1 MEILVLAEQH
11 NDERVIKDIG
21 SELEKFNPDVIYHE
35 LCIVYDTSMLEGRK
49 CVYIE
54 PDDLKKINQL
64 VYEYENTGMGW
75 PTIGYPSDI
84 SDYCI
89 ENKTTLASIDV
100 PNNDREKLKLAGKA
114 QEHQAREMYM
124 TSVLLDEL
132 DELDVDRVAIVV
144 GAAHLRS
151 VDSKISG
158 GHSTLR
164 MYLDSRN
171 DVTYGNPF
179 VIKAADKEAIKLN
192 KEIK

>member
-1 MEILVLAEQH
+1 
-11 NDERVIKDIG
+11 
-21 SELEKFNPDVIYHE
+21 
-35 LCIVYDTSMLEGRK
+35 
-49 CVYIE
+49 
-54 PDDLKKINQL
+54 
-64 VYEYENTGMGW
+64 
-75 PTIGYPSDI
+75 
-84 SDYCI
+84 
-89 ENKTTLASIDV
+89 
-100 PNNDREKLKLAGKA
+100 
-114 QEHQAREMYM
+114 M

-132 DELDVDRVAIVV
+132 DELDADRVAIVV

>member
-11 NDERVIKDIG
+11 NDERIIEDIG
-21 SELEKFNPDVIYHE
+21 KELEKFKPEVVYHE
-35 LCIVYDTSMLEGRK
+35 LCIVYDSTMLEGRK

-54 PDDLKKINQL
+54 PDDLEKINKL
-64 VYEYENTGMGW
+64 IYEYETQGLGL
-75 PTIGYPSDI
+75 PTVGYPSDI
-84 SDYCI
+84 SEYCI
-89 ENKTTLASIDV
+89 ENKATLASLDV
-100 PNNDREKLKLAGKA
+100 PNIDRLALKRTDKA

-132 DELDVDRVAIVV
+132 DELNVDRVAIVV

-151 VDSKISG
+151 VDSKVSG
-158 GHSTLR
+158 GYSTLR